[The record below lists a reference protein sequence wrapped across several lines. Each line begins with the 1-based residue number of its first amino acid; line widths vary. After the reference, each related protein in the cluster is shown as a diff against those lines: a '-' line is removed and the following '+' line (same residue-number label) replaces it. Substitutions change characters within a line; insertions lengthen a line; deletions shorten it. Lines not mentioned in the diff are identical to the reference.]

1 MARDKYLLYIIIIVY
16 RSMMVV
22 KSNEKKQEERPAG
35 LFFQYTR
42 FKREKTIVKCHGD
55 FLQAK
60 SQLRENSSWRC
71 CLETCSTLDPAA
83 SRFQLSEIIT

>member
-1 MARDKYLLYIIIIVY
+1 
-16 RSMMVV
+16 MMVV

-60 SQLRENSSWRC
+60 SQL
-71 CLETCSTLDPAA
+71 
-83 SRFQLSEIIT
+83 SEIQLEVIAWRKSPYIQESAAWIRLR